1 MSLYLSQLCP
11 ADCELTPGVRW
22 PDAFGIVLDEIEG
35 ADDIRVKMQ
44 NWWIRWGSI
53 AKVLSL
59 VVRARQDEK
68 ARVMALQREM
78 AQLSVTRKREKE
90 RLEELERE
98 VSVLKGTVYTREG
111 SNESFVSKQCVDWS
125 LNCLHSLADSE
136 ISIV

>member
-1 MSLYLSQLCP
+1 M
-11 ADCELTPGVRW
+11 
-22 PDAFGIVLDEIEG
+22 
-35 ADDIRVKMQ
+35 
-44 NWWIRWGSI
+44 
-53 AKVLSL
+53 LSL

-111 SNESFVSKQCVDWS
+111 SD
-125 LNCLHSLADSE
+125 
-136 ISIV
+136 